1 MVVAVTGPEAKE
13 AASVLRRIM
22 AAVERRELTAS
33 ASFIAFLKG
42 AATALEGLP
51 NAPESASTELVYEE
65 GSLPEGS

>member
-1 MVVAVTGPEAKE
+1 MTGAEDKKATTT
-13 AASVLRRIM
+13 LRRIL

-51 NAPESASTELVYEE
+51 KRTRKRQR
-65 GSLPEGS
+65 